1 MLVFSKEAGS
11 SKFTDMSFWPM
22 AIPIDCITKQG
33 FKPSKIYQYHGYK
46 EDVYIADYKSNPE
59 FLSSF
64 PFKHYIVVRPE
75 NLQANYINNNSAR
88 PITPKLLKALSES
101 GYNILYLPR
110 YAVDKSYADGIKNV
124 YIPDKPVNGL
134 DACYYSDA
142 VLTGAGTFARE
153 AACLGVPSFSF
164 FAGKSL
170 LAVDK
175 SLIKAGKMF
184 FSRDV
189 QELLKKLK
197 SSSRTEVDLT
207 RSKAVQE
214 EVISKLKEVIES

>member
-1 MLVFSKEAGS
+1 
-11 SKFTDMSFWPM
+11 
-22 AIPIDCITKQG
+22 
-33 FKPSKIYQYHGYK
+33 
-46 EDVYIADYKSNPE
+46 
-59 FLSSF
+59 
-64 PFKHYIVVRPE
+64 
-75 NLQANYINNNSAR
+75 NYINNKSAR
-88 PITPKLLKALSES
+88 PITPKLLQELSRA

-110 YAVDKSYADGIKNV
+110 YSVDKAYADGVKNV
-124 YIPDKPVNGL
+124 YIPDKPLNGL

-175 SLIKAGKMF
+175 SMIKDGRMF

-189 QELLKKLK
+189 SELMAKLK
-197 SSSRTEVDLT
+197 TSARTDVDLS
-207 RSKAVQE
+207 RSKAVQA